1 MVQRNQK
8 KENRGGKREGSGRKA
23 VFELGNQER
32 SDIIKKV
39 KEQAKKN
46 GTNFGSELGKLMFAP
61 NAEKRLKMQAMQLFV
76 RDVLPKTSER
86 DVNVTE
92 ITKPQIF
99 VPEKYPDD
107 DSAPDFKTAPPP
119 DFKTH

>member
-1 MVQRNQK
+1 MTASGRK
-8 KENRGGKREGSGRKA
+8 DNRGGKREGSGRKA

-32 SDIIKKV
+32 SDIIKGV

-46 GTNFGSELGKLMFAP
+46 GKNFGSELGKLMFAP
-61 NAEKRLKMQAMQLFV
+61 NAEKRLKMQAMQLYV

-92 ITKPQIF
+92 IIKPQVF
-99 VPEKYPDD
+99 LPERYPDTD
-107 DSAPDFKTAPPP
+107 EAPDYKVPTLP
-119 DFKTH
+119 DMPTH